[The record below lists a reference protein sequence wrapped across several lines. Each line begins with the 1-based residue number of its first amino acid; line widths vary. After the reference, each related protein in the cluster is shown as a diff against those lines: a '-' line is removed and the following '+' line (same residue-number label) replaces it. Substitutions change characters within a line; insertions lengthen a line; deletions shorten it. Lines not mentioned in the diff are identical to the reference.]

1 LTGGSATG
9 IMVIDWKLRSVPG
22 CGAVECAFSGES
34 IDVEEGKMMKNTE
47 KAKSFTFCL
56 FALSFVLGALVLWL
70 SGCGYVFRA
79 GRSVDDAATDV
90 LMLGSNEEFAQL
102 GETEAEGRRRHLRNK
117 RLNQQQLMEDID
129 AFLLLD
135 EPSRLTTR
143 RIR

>member
-1 LTGGSATG
+1 
-9 IMVIDWKLRSVPG
+9 
-22 CGAVECAFSGES
+22 
-34 IDVEEGKMMKNTE
+34 
-47 KAKSFTFCL
+47 
-56 FALSFVLGALVLWL
+56 
-70 SGCGYVFRA
+70 
-79 GRSVDDAATDV
+79 VDDAATDV
-90 LMLGSNEEFAQL
+90 VMLGSNEEFAQL